1 MDNTIELSTFEKFKL
16 KTEKP
21 FFILLV
27 SLMLGYILFILFF
40 APIGKEQIDTFSFEQ
55 IEDMLLIHELTNWLF
70 VFLFVTSSMYG
81 FIYNS
86 VSLSNKN
93 PFMLTIW
100 LILFLSLLPFYLI
113 NYEKSDL
120 SSCYA
125 TPNFI
130 LGQNDY
136 VKNLMKNN
144 IIVKDGLLVKKEY
157 FDIKNQTIT
166 AKEEPYLIKDVI
178 NLAAYQQ
185 KPH

>member
-27 SLMLGYILFILFF
+27 SLMLGYILFF

-55 IEDMLLIHELTNWLF
+55 IEDMLLIHELTTWLF
-70 VFLFVTSSMYG
+70 LFLFLSSSMYG
-81 FIYNS
+81 FIYGL
-86 VSLSNKN
+86 VSLSNKK

-100 LILFLSLLPFYLI
+100 LIVLLLLLPFYLI
-113 NYEKSDL
+113 KYEKSDL
-120 SSCYA
+120 SYCYA

-130 LGQNDY
+130 AGQNDY

-144 IIVKDGLLVKKEY
+144 IIVKDGILVKKEY
-157 FDIKNQTIT
+157 FVLQSQTIK

-178 NLAAYQQ
+178 NLASYQQ
-185 KPH
+185 KPR